1 MNEQLIREI
10 ANASSEYAESTVSY
24 YDGTKDGLD
33 YPAKMM
39 KVRDLKFAELIV
51 RECMGLCYRIDTEY
65 EGKKVKPTVI
75 ASKVA
80 EHFGVEL

>member
-1 MNEQLIREI
+1 MNQRLREFER
-10 ANASSEYAESTVSY
+10 ASHIDVY
-24 YDGTKDGLD
+24 GLG
-33 YPAKMM
+33 KN
-39 KVRDLKFAELIV
+39 RDQWKSALEKFAELIV

-80 EHFGVEL
+80 EHFGVEE